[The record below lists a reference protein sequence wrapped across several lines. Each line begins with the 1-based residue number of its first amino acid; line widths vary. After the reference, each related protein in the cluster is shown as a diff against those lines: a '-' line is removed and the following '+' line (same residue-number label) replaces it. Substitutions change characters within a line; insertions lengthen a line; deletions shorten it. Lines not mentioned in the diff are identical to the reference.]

1 MQVIR
6 APVLTLWAAVVA
18 RCLGFDRDEALSMGR
33 VVAGLNAY
41 LKGKSLGLYSPHPN
55 ALPDQRKHV
64 GSGAVVY
71 VELPK
76 RAVAV
81 MQTAQGLRALSKDEP
96 VDPRACSAV
105 SSRSLQSRF
114 LMWRTQAAGRL
125 ACYGRFRCG
134 GGVPEICPAISESGP
149 RTLTDRSG
157 REYRSKPLS
166 RAARAVRSVTGNAM
180 RRETANAYYR
190 SSPYP
195 DMLDKSA

>member
-1 MQVIR
+1 MSIEHVQVNR

-18 RCLGFDRDEALSMGR
+18 RCLGFDRGEAVSMGR

-55 ALPDQRKHV
+55 ALPDQRKHL

-96 VDPRACSAV
+96 VDPESVQRCLESKFAE
-105 SSRSLQSRF
+105 SLPYVED
-114 LMWRTQAAGRL
+114 AGRWQ
-125 ACYGRFRCG
+125 ACLLRQVSVRRR
-134 GGVPEICPAISESGP
+134 SP
-149 RTLTDRSG
+149 RD
-157 REYRSKPLS
+157 
-166 RAARAVRSVTGNAM
+166 M
-180 RRETANAYYR
+180 
-190 SSPYP
+190 SSHI
-195 DMLDKSA
+195 